1 MNRALFYIKNLFL
14 VLLCVIYI
22 LCFKEFYIDS
32 LFLISYL
39 VILFTLIFLNLLD
52 IKNNY
57 NSNIY
62 NVLFIFIESLIIFIF
77 TRCLFDQSFIYNS
90 NYYKDLLEPYYLDY
104 SKIFNVV
111 YLIQNIKFLI
121 IIIFLLIIYR
131 KLNRKKINKI

>member
-1 MNRALFYIKNLFL
+1 MNRALVYIKNLFL

-131 KLNRKKINKI
+131 KLDRKKINKI

>member
-1 MNRALFYIKNLFL
+1 MNRALVYIKNLFL

-90 NYYKDLLEPYYLDY
+90 NYYKDLLGSYYLDY

>member
-104 SKIFNVV
+104 SKIFNAV

>member
-1 MNRALFYIKNLFL
+1 MNRALVYIKNLFL

-104 SKIFNVV
+104 SKIFNAV

>member
-1 MNRALFYIKNLFL
+1 MNRALVYIKNLFL

-62 NVLFIFIESLIIFIF
+62 NVLFISIESLIIFIF

>member
-1 MNRALFYIKNLFL
+1 MNRALVYIKNLFL